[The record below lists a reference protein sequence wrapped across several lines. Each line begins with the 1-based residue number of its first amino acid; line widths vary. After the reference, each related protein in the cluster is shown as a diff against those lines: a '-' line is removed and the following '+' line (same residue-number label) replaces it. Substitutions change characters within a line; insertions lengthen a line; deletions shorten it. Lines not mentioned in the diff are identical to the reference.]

1 MHACGDRRDEMVRLH
16 RRHPRRA
23 WAPSRPVQSGSY
35 GRAGVRNFRF
45 ISWRRSSGIF
55 RLTNIES
62 PLNSCIGSSC
72 RFCSVSQSQTAS
84 QERWRPQCAR
94 CKFTARHLDLNL
106 NCFFVSSVFPS
117 EIPDS
122 NSTLFV
128 QEFSTAA
135 MHPEA

>member
-23 WAPSRPVQSGSY
+23 WAP
-35 GRAGVRNFRF
+35 
-45 ISWRRSSGIF
+45 
-55 RLTNIES
+55 
-62 PLNSCIGSSC
+62 CIGSSC